1 MPWLGSYLAG
11 MRASVRLQ
19 LRLRPGRARE
29 VDALRGV
36 AILMMVLYHLLW
48 DLQGLGSFAIDVYR
62 GFWHY
67 FQLTTAS
74 LFTGI
79 VGVSLVLRYQSLA
92 QHGQPTY
99 APFLQRGV
107 QIFSW
112 GIVVGIVT
120 YLFEPS
126 FYVRFGILHLIGF
139 AVIVAWPF
147 LRCYWLNLVLGLG
160 LLVLGRFI
168 PMGGLDIAWLDWLGL
183 DATPRPAFDH
193 FPIIPWLGLPLL
205 GIFLGKTL
213 YRNGARPFAAATW
226 PEWGPVRLLRLLGQ
240 NSLLIYLIH
249 QPILI
254 TVLTLLGLISL

>member
-1 MPWLGSYLAG
+1 MAWLRSYLTG
-11 MRASVRLQ
+11 MRASIRPQ
-19 LRLRPGRARE
+19 WRLRPGRARE

-36 AILMMVLYHLLW
+36 AILMMVVYHLLW

-79 VGVSLVLRYQSLA
+79 VGISLVLRYQSLA
-92 QHGQPTY
+92 QQGPPTY
-99 APFLQRGV
+99 GPFLQRGV

-112 GIVVGIVT
+112 GIVIGIVT
-120 YLFEPS
+120 YLFEPT

-139 AVIVAWPF
+139 AIIVSWPL
-147 LRCYWLNLVLGLG
+147 LRWRRLNLVLGLG
-160 LLVLGRFI
+160 LLALGRLI
-168 PMGGLDIAWLDWLGL
+168 PVWGLDIGWLDWLGL

-193 FPIIPWLGLPLL
+193 FPVIPWLGLPLL
-205 GIFLGKTL
+205 GIFVGKTL
-213 YRNGARPFAAATW
+213 YRDGARPFAAATW
-226 PEWGPVRLLRLLGQ
+226 PEWGPIRLLRLLGQ

-249 QPILI
+249 QPILL